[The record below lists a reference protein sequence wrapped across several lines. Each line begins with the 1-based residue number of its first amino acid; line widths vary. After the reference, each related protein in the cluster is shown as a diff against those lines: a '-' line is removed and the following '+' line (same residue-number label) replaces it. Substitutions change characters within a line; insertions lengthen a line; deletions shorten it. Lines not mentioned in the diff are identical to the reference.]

1 MKDAQFRNKLDKYT
15 VAPPDETVKKRF
27 FEDLSTVQIRKSVP
41 QFSLSRFMVSQL
53 KMTRVSFWLFCAAY
67 MAFVAVFASVSSY
80 EQPVFLLCAA
90 TPFLIVS
97 AIPVVFG
104 NNLPPM
110 LELESSCLYRP
121 NRVMAAR
128 LLLCGIID
136 LTAVTA
142 AGAFCAYFGS
152 GNVFKVLML
161 GFLSFTASAFITLTV
176 CVFSK
181 AQSAV
186 LINAGIFVALAAL
199 ITAGDNVR
207 LVIITATPAV
217 LLGFLAFFIVLLAFS
232 VRLVLRNYSFERID
246 MIGNKI

>member
-1 MKDAQFRNKLDKYT
+1 MKDAQFRKKLVKYT

-27 FEDLSTVQIRKSVP
+27 FEDLSTVQIRKSAP
-41 QFSLSRFMVSQL
+41 RFSLLRFMVSQL
-53 KMTRVSFWLFCAAY
+53 KTTRVSFWLFCAAY
-67 MAFVAVFASVSSY
+67 MAVVAVFASGSSY
-80 EQPVFLLCAA
+80 EQPVLLLCAA

-104 NNLPPM
+104 NNMPPL

-152 GNVFKVLML
+152 GDAVKTMML

-181 AQSAV
+181 AQSSL
-186 LINAGIFVALAAL
+186 LINAGIFGALAAL
-199 ITAGDNVR
+199 ITVSDDAQ
-207 LVIITATPAV
+207 LVIITASPAA
-217 LLGFLAFFIVLLAFS
+217 LLGALALFIVLLAFS
-232 VRLVLRNYSFERID
+232 VRLALRNYSFERID